1 MGAEPIKP
9 RIVLVPFP
17 AQGHVTP
24 MLHLAH
30 AIQSHGFTTT
40 LAVPDFI
47 HRRLTTNANLSYST
61 VELISIPS
69 GEGDGGEL
77 KDFQSIVNA
86 MENYMPGRFEE
97 ILRGYRPVTCVV
109 VDLLASWAILVAKQC
124 GLAVAGFWPAMTA
137 SYRVISA
144 IPTLML
150 EGIISESGIPLC
162 NEDIE
167 LSTELN
173 LHNDVLVKL
182 TSKEL
187 PWLVGDSATC
197 KSRFNFWS
205 KIIDR
210 TRTLEFILNN
220 SFPGEEG
227 KFDKQFK
234 NDTRNAPQVLQVGPL
249 LKYNNSKCNNPTMW
263 QIDSSCIKWL
273 NLQPERSVIYVSFG
287 SWVGPIGSEKIKELA
302 LGLENSGR
310 PFLWVLKKEKAW
322 QSGLPEGFTKK
333 IEGRGKIVEWAPQE
347 EVLKHKSI
355 GCYITHCGWNS
366 TLEAIQHAKPQLC
379 YPISGDQFINCSYI
393 VKVWGIGIK
402 LDQTEQHAVQDCIQ
416 KVVEG
421 KDGEEML
428 ERVFVLRRNVMEGS
442 ASDEAR
448 NNLRI
453 FVDSLRRDVR
463 IC

>member
-1 MGAEPIKP
+1 MGAEPMKP

-47 HRRLTTNANLSYST
+47 HHRLTTNANLSCSP
-61 VELISIPS
+61 VELVSIPS
-69 GEGDGGEL
+69 GKGDRGEL
-77 KDFQSIVNA
+77 KDFQAIVNA

-97 ILRGYRPVTCVV
+97 MLRGYRAVACVV
-109 VDLLASWAILVAKQC
+109 VDLLASWAIPVAKQC
-124 GLAVAGFWPAMTA
+124 SFAVAGFWPAMMA
-137 SYRVISA
+137 SYKIISA
-144 IPTLML
+144 IPTLMQK
-150 EGIISESGIPLC
+150 GIISESGIPLC
-162 NEDIE
+162 NDDIE

-173 LHNDVLVKL
+173 LDNDLLVKL

-197 KSRFNFWS
+197 KSRFNFWL

-210 TRTLEFILNN
+210 TRTLKFILNN

-227 KFDKQFK
+227 KIDKQFQNNIK
-234 NDTRNAPQVLQVGPL
+234 NSPQVLQVGPL

-263 QIDSSCIKWL
+263 QIDSTCLKWL

-287 SWVGPIGSEKIKELA
+287 SWVGPIGSDKIKELA
-302 LGLENSGR
+302 LGLANSGR
-310 PFLWVLKKEKAW
+310 PFLWVLKKERAW
-322 QSGLPEGFTKK
+322 QSGLPEGFIKR
-333 IEGRGKIVEWAPQE
+333 IEGCGKIVEWVPQE

-379 YPISGDQFINCSYI
+379 YPISGDQFINCSCI

-402 LDQTEQHAVQDCIQ
+402 LYHIEQHAVQGYIE
-416 KVVEG
+416 KVIEG
-421 KDGEEML
+421 KDGKKML
-428 ERVFVLRRNVMEGS
+428 ERVIALRRNVMEGS
-442 ASDEAR
+442 ASEEAR
-448 NNLRI
+448 NNLGI
-453 FVDSLRRDVR
+453 FIDYLRRDVR